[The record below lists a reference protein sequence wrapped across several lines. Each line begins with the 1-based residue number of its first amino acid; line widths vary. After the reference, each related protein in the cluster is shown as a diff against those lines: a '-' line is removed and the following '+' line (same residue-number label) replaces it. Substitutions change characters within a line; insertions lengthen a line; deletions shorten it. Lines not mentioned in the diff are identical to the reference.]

1 MQNGEC
7 RVALCRFRPSKA
19 VGPLAKCYPSFLPTQ
34 EVGWDLAWRCADD
47 PSRCQRAAG
56 ASKNCM
62 LIVAIGVRQCKSSRQ
77 TAIEDCGLQ
86 HPYLDTGEPWISVCS
101 LFPLGTVSTHPSSHA
116 RSPPAQ
122 RAGIKAAKG
131 AAHVADSRHRSNR
144 DKYLLI
150 GGWRATSALASW
162 SLARRSL
169 AHTHVSVP

>member
-7 RVALCRFRPSKA
+7 RVALCRFRLSMA
-19 VGPLAKCYPSFLPTQ
+19 AGPLEKCYPSLLPTQ
-34 EVGWDLAWRCADD
+34 AVGWDLAWRWADD

-62 LIVAIGVRQCKSSRQ
+62 LIVAIGVRQCKNNRQ

-86 HPYLDTGEPWISVCS
+86 YPYLDTREPWISVSS

-116 RSPPAQ
+116 RNTSAQ
-122 RAGIKAAKG
+122 RAGLEAAKG
-131 AAHVADSRHRSNR
+131 AAHVADSRHRSHR

-150 GGWRATSALASW
+150 GRWRATSMLASW
-162 SLARRSL
+162 PLIRRSL
-169 AHTHVSVP
+169 AHTYVSVP